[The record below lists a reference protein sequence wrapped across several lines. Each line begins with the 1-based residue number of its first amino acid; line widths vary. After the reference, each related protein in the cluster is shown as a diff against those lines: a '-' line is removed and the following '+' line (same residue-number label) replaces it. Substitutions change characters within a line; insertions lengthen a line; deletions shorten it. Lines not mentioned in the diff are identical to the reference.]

1 MTTRPLSPLTMLLSR
16 HTRRREVIT
25 LLGGA
30 VAWPLAARA
39 QQPAMPVVGYLGSTS
54 PEMSAKRLAAFRKG
68 LRDGGFE
75 EGRNVAI
82 EFRWADARE
91 ERMPELVADLVR
103 RGVAVIVA
111 PASTAGALAAKAATT
126 TIPIVFATGSDPVA
140 LGLVPSLSRPGG
152 NVTGVT
158 ILGVELTAKR
168 LSLLR
173 ELTPQATRFV
183 ALVNPRSVMA
193 DGIVKNVEAS
203 APIFGLPVE
212 ILHASTDRELVAAL
226 SGLSQRAG
234 AVLLVTVDG
243 FFFNRRALIVTLAA
257 RHALPTVYY
266 SREYAEVG
274 GLISY
279 GSNVDNVIELSGIY
293 TGRILKGEK
302 PADMPVAEPTK
313 FELVVNLVTAKAL
326 GFDIP
331 PTLLALADEVIE

>member
-1 MTTRPLSPLTMLLSR
+1 MI
-16 HTRRREVIT
+16 RRREFIT

-30 VAWPLAARA
+30 AVCLAARPARA
-39 QQPAMPVVGYLGSTS
+39 QQSTMPVVGYLGSTS

-68 LRDGGFE
+68 LRDAGFE
-75 EGRNVAI
+75 ESHNVAI
-82 EFRWADARE
+82 EFRWANARE
-91 ERMPELVADLVR
+91 DRMPELVADLIR

-111 PASTAGALAAKAATT
+111 PATTAGALAAKAATT
-126 TIPIVFATGSDPVA
+126 IIPIVFATGSDPVA
-140 LGLVPSLSRPGG
+140 LGLVTSLNRPGG

-158 ILGVELTAKR
+158 IFGVELTAKR
-168 LSLLR
+168 LELLR

-293 TGRILKGEK
+293 TARILKGEK

-313 FELVVNLVTAKAL
+313 FELVVNLVTARAL
-326 GFDIP
+326 AVDIP